1 MPAAKS
7 SLLSSTATKPQPQAP
22 GLGPNQRHPDE
33 AVALPLLMRVDE
45 VMRERAISRRTVYEL
60 IKGGKL
66 HLVRVGVRGSRIRT
80 EEVLISPGRTSSPLE
95 SRGCGIRARTRSNP
109 QRQAPENSHN
119 AKSPPVPSVDFGH
132 LFCLVTARQV
142 PAKGPHT

>member
-1 MPAAKS
+1 MPATKS

-45 VMRERAISRRTVYEL
+45 VMRALAISRRTVYEL
-60 IKGGKL
+60 IKDGKL

-80 EEVLISPGRTSSPLE
+80 EEVLQLAGTNFRPLRIPRLRNQNKEE
-95 SRGCGIRARTRSNP
+95 S
-109 QRQAPENSHN
+109 
-119 AKSPPVPSVDFGH
+119 
-132 LFCLVTARQV
+132 TAS
-142 PAKGPHT
+142 